1 MLEIKILGSGC
12 AKCNLLEELV
22 KKSVSNLS
30 LEAEIQKVTDP
41 LSIIDYG
48 VLSTPALVVNNQ
60 LLVSGRVPSLEEI
73 KQYLSQPKDI

>member
-1 MLEIKILGSGC
+1 MLDIKILGSGC
-12 AKCNLLEELV
+12 VNCNLLEELV
-22 KKSVSNLS
+22 KKSVNNLS

-48 VLSTPALVVNNQ
+48 VLSTPALVVNDQ

-73 KQYLSQPKDI
+73 KQYLSQTKDI

>member
-12 AKCNLLEELV
+12 VNCNLLEELV
-22 KKSVSNLS
+22 NKSVRNLS

-48 VLSTPALVVNNQ
+48 VLSTPGLVVNDQ
-60 LLVSGRVPSLEEI
+60 LLVSGRVPSLEEVN
-73 KQYLSQPKDI
+73 QFLSQA

>member
-12 AKCNLLEELV
+12 ANCNLLEELV
-22 KKSVSNLS
+22 NKSVSNLS

-48 VLSTPALVVNNQ
+48 VLSTPGLVVNDQ
-60 LLVSGRVPSLEEI
+60 LLVSGRVPSLEEV
-73 KQYLSQPKDI
+73 KKFLSQT